1 MRQLNCI
8 IKSNC
13 KAIEAKTFVAGN
25 ELKIDGKKF
34 CLLAVNTADTSVHTL
49 SIFYIY
55 YIYYICRIFV
65 ILIARIAHVCLQP
78 KPRRRKSSPAPR
90 TLQMAT
96 MLTQRP
102 VAVSIR

>member
-1 MRQLNCI
+1 MCQLNCI

-13 KAIEAKTFVAGN
+13 KAIEAKTFVAVN
-25 ELKIDGKKF
+25 EIDGKKF
-34 CLLAVNTADTSVHTL
+34 CLLAVNAADTSVHTL

-55 YIYYICRIFV
+55 YIFVICHIFV

>member
-34 CLLAVNTADTSVHTL
+34 CSLAVNTADTSVHTL
-49 SIFYIY
+49 SIF